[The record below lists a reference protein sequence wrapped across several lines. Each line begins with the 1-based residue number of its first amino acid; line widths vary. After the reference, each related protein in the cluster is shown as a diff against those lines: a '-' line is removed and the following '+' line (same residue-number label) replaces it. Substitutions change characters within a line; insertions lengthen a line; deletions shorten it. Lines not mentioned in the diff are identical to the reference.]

1 MVTMWPPPATTEAK
15 SPGTQLWEYI
25 FGTPWNS
32 DEAFVAIEQGL
43 SAGVLRKLEAC
54 VPSVT
59 PMVPELLGSSARTL
73 ARRRSQ
79 GRLTPVESDRL
90 FRLVALYARAAD
102 VLGSLEAADEWMHS
116 PAIALGDKTPL
127 AYARNEAGAKRVE
140 QLLIRIDDGVY
151 S

>member
-1 MVTMWPPPATTEAK
+1 MVATWTPPNITKAK
-15 SPGTQLWEYI
+15 SPGTQLWEHV
-25 FGTPWNS
+25 FGTPLSS
-32 DEAFVAIEQGL
+32 DEACVALGQGL
-43 SAGVLRKLEAC
+43 SVGVVRKLEAC
-54 VPSVT
+54 VPRVI
-59 PMVPELLGSSARTL
+59 PVVPALLGISARTL

-90 FRLVALYARAAD
+90 FRLVALYVQAAD
-102 VLGSLEAADEWMHS
+102 VLGSVEAADEWMHS

-127 AYARNEAGAKRVE
+127 TYAMNAAGAKRVE

>member
-1 MVTMWPPPATTEAK
+1 L
-15 SPGTQLWEYI
+15 S
-25 FGTPWNS
+25 S

-43 SAGVLRKLEAC
+43 SAEVLRKLEAC
-54 VPSVT
+54 VPGVISV
-59 PMVPELLGSSARTL
+59 VPELLGISARTL

-90 FRLVALYARAAD
+90 FRLVALYAQAAD
-102 VLGSLEAADEWMHS
+102 VLGSVEAADEWMHS
-116 PAIALGDKTPL
+116 PAIALGDKPPL
-127 AYARNEAGAKRVE
+127 AYAMNEAGAKRVE

>member
-1 MVTMWPPPATTEAK
+1 MMTTWTPPNTTGAK
-15 SPGTQLWEYI
+15 SPGTQLWEQV
-25 FGTPWNS
+25 FGTPWSS

-54 VPSVT
+54 VPGVI
-59 PMVPELLGSSARTL
+59 PVVPELLGISARTL

-90 FRLVALYARAAD
+90 FRLVALYAQGAD
-102 VLGSLEAADEWMHS
+102 VLGSVEAADEWMHS

-127 AYARNEAGAKRVE
+127 AYAMNEAGAKRVE